1 VTHRSLFDTVV
12 GVGGSTQKEQPM
24 SEFSFLTDELAHQ
37 KIADRRAAAERYRVP
52 GRRRPRGRHALARR
66 LHRIADRLDG

>member
-1 VTHRSLFDTVV
+1 
-12 GVGGSTQKEQPM
+12 M

-52 GRRRPRGRHALARR
+52 GRRRPRGRHALAQR